1 MTVLILRTREGFPVD
16 DSKQDVGYSIWS
28 LLNHNVADIHFEKAA
43 HSVKG
48 APQYLTQQC
57 AELLA
62 KSNIKYMNRE
72 QDLGS
77 EGIRRAPNSLAQ
89 ALQYRRFFAA
99 AKKL

>member
-1 MTVLILRTREGFPVD
+1 MKTTYSPLDGILLNDG
-16 DSKQDVGYSIWS
+16 KQDVGYSIRS
-28 LLNHNVADIHFEKAA
+28 LLNHNVADIHFEKAD
-43 HSVKG
+43 HPVKG

-72 QDLGS
+72 QYLGS
-77 EGIRRAPNSLAQ
+77 KGIRRAKNSLDPAF
-89 ALQYRRFFAA
+89 QYRRFFAA